1 MIYILSEGK
10 FYNFYNVKKMKYS
23 EALWFISLQLEEEN
37 NK

>member
-10 FYNFYNVKKMKYS
+10 FYFIYDVKKMKYS
-23 EALWFISLQLEEEN
+23 EALWFISMQLEEN